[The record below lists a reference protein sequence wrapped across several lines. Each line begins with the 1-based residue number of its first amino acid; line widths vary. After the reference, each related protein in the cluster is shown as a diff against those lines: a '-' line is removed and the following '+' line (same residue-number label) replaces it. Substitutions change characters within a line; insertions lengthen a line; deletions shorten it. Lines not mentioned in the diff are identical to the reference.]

1 MKRWSQEVT
10 EHSNSLDLDNGV
22 FALDSASA
30 VAQSLKRSADRSKR
44 RKASPFQ
51 SAMSMLNFYLNRAGG
66 TLSGRR
72 KRVLEN
78 AKTELR
84 KLYRE
89 RDRRLTQRR
98 NGCKE
103 ESAVDA
109 EEVIIGPR
117 QGRVE
122 IWGEG
127 SEEEKS
133 VIH

>member
-84 KLYRE
+84 KLYGKETAVSHRE
-89 RDRRLTQRR
+89 GTAAKKKAPSTR
-98 NGCKE
+98 KKSS
-103 ESAVDA
+103 SA
-109 EEVIIGPR
+109 
-117 QGRVE
+117 RVK
-122 IWGEG
+122 GA
-127 SEEEKS
+127 SKS
-133 VIH
+133 GAKVPKKKSQ